1 MDKPSRAQMTPQDN
15 AYAAFMLDHAAGR
28 LAPAESLVA
37 DLHRALSPAGSRYA
51 GMLDSAG
58 GALLESVE
66 PEFIGVGPME
76 PGGQEAPAANV
87 PPPRLAPYLEG
98 DLLALRWRKDLVG
111 VPTFRTA
118 IPMARL
124 LRLDPGERAPGHSHG
139 RRDVTVV
146 LQGAFADQ
154 EGVYQKGDLAF
165 AMPGLRHQ
173 PRAVGVEPCVCMV
186 ATERGRP
193 IRGLLGLFG
202 IGVGKLEE
210 RR

>member
-1 MDKPSRAQMTPQDN
+1 MTPQDN

-37 DLHRALSPAGSRYA
+37 DLHRALSPSGRSYA

-66 PEFIGVGPME
+66 PEFIGVGPMD
-76 PGGQEAPAANV
+76 PGGQEAPAAIV
-87 PPPRLAPYLEG
+87 PRSRLAPYLED

-146 LQGAFADQ
+146 LQGAFADE

>member
-1 MDKPSRAQMTPQDN
+1 MTPQDN

-28 LAPAESLVA
+28 LPPAESLVA
-37 DLHRALSPAGSRYA
+37 DLHRALSPAGRRYA

-66 PEFIGVGPME
+66 PEFIGVGPFDSNKGAD
-76 PGGQEAPAANV
+76 PGGQVAPVAIV
-87 PPPRLAPYLEG
+87 PPSRLAPYLDG

-146 LQGAFADQ
+146 LQGAFAD
-154 EGVYQKGDLAF
+154 EDGVYQKGDLAF

>member
-1 MDKPSRAQMTPQDN
+1 MTPQDN

-28 LAPAESLVA
+28 LPPAESLVA
-37 DLHRALSPAGSRYA
+37 DLHRVLSPAGRTYS

-66 PEFIGVGPME
+66 PESIVVGPME
-76 PGGQEAPAANV
+76 PGKQEAPATLK
-87 PPPRLAPYLEG
+87 PPSRLAPYLEG
-98 DLLALRWRKDLVG
+98 DLLALSWRRDLVG
-111 VPTFRTA
+111 VPTCRTA

-146 LQGAFADQ
+146 LQGAFAD
-154 EGVYQKGDLAF
+154 ENGVYEKGDLAF

-210 RR
+210 RA